1 MKKDLKSLTLKTIL
15 NVNNRNDLENL
26 IGCRLSDLH
35 LNNVNPKLYL
45 WLFKNFFTRIFPE
58 RFWNRKFF
66 HTLSL
71 NEMKRKFYVGITN
84 FCGEDCA
91 DDDLLHYRYTTSTKT
106 VQEYFDNLYYRR
118 YQKKSILMLKD
129 YLIRPVLY
137 RFAEYRDTY
146 VSKMANY
153 PVYKKVE
160 YEDQVIGVPSIIV
173 EIDNH
178 SIDTSTAEGR
188 EQLEQWKEQVYND
201 LAELKIP
208 GICEYTSA
216 RSYYLSYVF
225 DAPLEYDE
233 ANDLFKGIGFYIFN
247 ERGYRIDLQ
256 NKLTNMKRIPLTKH
270 QSVFFKTIVTPTRW
284 TDFYYQSMW
293 FIQFIKQYIS
303 TNYKKYEEYCKDN
316 HVSTQ
321 FDYWDD
327 LNRDITKFSVS
338 RKQFEYSSKDSAKNN
353 IYRFNNVNNSYKKL
367 RITNF
372 MKMLDNPLNYEYVKE
387 HCKGLS
393 YIVDNNI
400 FALRDLLEIKDH
412 SKNADGLLDVS
423 AINVIRT
430 FIKEYGNKLGILLG
444 INAEDNNTLISS
456 PLYDDKHPSCIYNT
470 DGMKGYLYH
479 FSDYPCGDIIDF
491 IEYAL
496 LVNASSNNCKNDIKK
511 EAARSLSRTV
521 NFIAALMNVHLK
533 GDCIN
538 KQNNIVNT
546 NIYKEQYISLVDKAE
561 KLMSFKNSFKTIA
574 LAIFDEVHL
583 NFLKMKNINNNLYE
597 AQCLLTNE
605 YLAKKTGIS
614 KATISRYIAFMT
626 ATGIITREVEHFT
639 NKQFLAKKDKK
650 HQLATVLRFTDYSKV
665 NVDTNFEVIS
675 KNKTAA
681 FSSWNAMTYYNLF
694 GLDGVIRA
702 FGFDKAKQF
711 KKYEPVN
718 ETTQAFIDI
727 LDELN
732 TPYNLDFQITKPIFD
747 SSDIKNSC
755 SNMEEQSNKGNDNIV
770 GDKLIDTDILESSNK
785 EVIDS
790 LNQAIDNYLVCKSS
804 NSADH
809 SNADMLL
816 SASYIEEKSDILL
829 TNKQLSNEQ
838 NNKEYSED
846 YALLDSLKSKV
857 NRQIQQLSQHSLI
870 NEGSC
875 SIYNERSISDKQ
887 TISTKLVEE
896 LTDQELQV
904 NKQLLEE
911 IIADESEDRKIEFRK
926 SRPLKILFRL
936 SLEELTHWE
945 YILRIK
951 AKSMFSLKA
960 NLFEAS
966 RLNDLSNIDNDL
978 LDLEKQTLEYL
989 DS

>member
-1 MKKDLKSLTLKTIL
+1 
-15 NVNNRNDLENL
+15 
-26 IGCRLSDLH
+26 
-35 LNNVNPKLYL
+35 
-45 WLFKNFFTRIFPE
+45 
-58 RFWNRKFF
+58 
-66 HTLSL
+66 
-71 NEMKRKFYVGITN
+71 
-84 FCGEDCA
+84 
-91 DDDLLHYRYTTSTKT
+91 
-106 VQEYFDNLYYRR
+106 
-118 YQKKSILMLKD
+118 
-129 YLIRPVLY
+129 
-137 RFAEYRDTY
+137 
-146 VSKMANY
+146 
-153 PVYKKVE
+153 
-160 YEDQVIGVPSIIV
+160 
-173 EIDNH
+173 
-178 SIDTSTAEGR
+178 
-188 EQLEQWKEQVYND
+188 
-201 LAELKIP
+201 
-208 GICEYTSA
+208 
-216 RSYYLSYVF
+216 
-225 DAPLEYDE
+225 
-233 ANDLFKGIGFYIFN
+233 
-247 ERGYRIDLQ
+247 
-256 NKLTNMKRIPLTKH
+256 
-270 QSVFFKTIVTPTRW
+270 
-284 TDFYYQSMW
+284 
-293 FIQFIKQYIS
+293 
-303 TNYKKYEEYCKDN
+303 
-316 HVSTQ
+316 
-321 FDYWDD
+321 
-327 LNRDITKFSVS
+327 
-338 RKQFEYSSKDSAKNN
+338 
-353 IYRFNNVNNSYKKL
+353 
-367 RITNF
+367 
-372 MKMLDNPLNYEYVKE
+372 
-387 HCKGLS
+387 
-393 YIVDNNI
+393 
-400 FALRDLLEIKDH
+400 
-412 SKNADGLLDVS
+412 
-423 AINVIRT
+423 
-430 FIKEYGNKLGILLG
+430 
-444 INAEDNNTLISS
+444 
-456 PLYDDKHPSCIYNT
+456 
-470 DGMKGYLYH
+470 
-479 FSDYPCGDIIDF
+479 
-491 IEYAL
+491 
-496 LVNASSNNCKNDIKK
+496 
-511 EAARSLSRTV
+511 
-521 NFIAALMNVHLK
+521 MNVHLK

-538 KQNNIVNT
+538 KQNNIVNI

-665 NVDTNFEVIS
+665 NVDTNFEIIS

-694 GLDGVIRA
+694 GLDGVITYLY
-702 FGFDKAKQF
+702 FYFLNKGKQF

-747 SSDIKNSC
+747 PSDIKNSC

-816 SASYIEEKSDILL
+816 SASYIEEKSDILS
-829 TNKQLSNEQ
+829 TNEQLSNEQ

-857 NRQIQQLSQHSLI
+857 NQQIQQLSLPSLI

-875 SIYNERSISDKQ
+875 SIRNEHSILDKR

-896 LTDQELQV
+896 LTDQELRV
-904 NKQLLEE
+904 NKRLLEE

-926 SRPLKILFRL
+926 LRPLKILFRL

-960 NLFEAS
+960 NLLEAS